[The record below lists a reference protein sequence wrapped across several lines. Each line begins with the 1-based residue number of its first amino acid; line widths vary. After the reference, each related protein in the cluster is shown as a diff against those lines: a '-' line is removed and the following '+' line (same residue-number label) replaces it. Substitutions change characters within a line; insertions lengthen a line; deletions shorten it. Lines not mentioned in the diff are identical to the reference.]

1 MPNPSI
7 LRAAVCMDFL
17 GEFFPCCMLLPYLSA
32 HESLALFPRHVELV
46 REIDTFRS
54 DFTQIG

>member
-1 MPNPSI
+1 
-7 LRAAVCMDFL
+7 MDFL